1 MENGKTYS
9 GFTVREIRPLP
20 ELEARL
26 YRMDHEKSGA
36 RLVWLDRK
44 DENKTFGIAFRTL
57 PSDDT
62 GVFHILEHSV
72 LCGSNKYRVKEPFV
86 ELMKSSMNTFLNAM
100 TFPDKT
106 FYPISSRNP
115 KDFLNLMRVYMD
127 AVLHPLIYTKP
138 EIFRQEGWHYEMPKD
153 GGEVSYKGVVFN
165 EMKGAYASAD
175 TLLGRSVLRQLFPDT
190 CYGCDSGGDP
200 VHIPELTYEQFLA
213 SHRKFYHPS
222 NSYIFLDGQMDVQ
235 EVLSILDGEFLCA
248 YDRQDG
254 QPEFSLQAPVKS
266 PLLRASYEISPNE
279 SAASRARLA
288 WGYVLGDYTCREEVT
303 AMHAIADALCGGNQS
318 PLKERILSAG
328 LGQDVSIQVEDGILQ
343 PVVVLEVRN
352 MDDSR
357 AGEVES
363 AVRSELERLVRE
375 GMDHER
381 RAAPLANME
390 FQMRER
396 DYGRMPQ
403 GLGLGMGVLGSWL
416 YGGDPAANLEVG
428 ELFASLNRKLEE
440 GYFEALLERTLLRSE
455 HSCQVLLVPS
465 ATLGEENRAAEAAR
479 LRSAGG
485 SWTPAERAALEE
497 QQAALDAWQA
507 SVDTPE
513 ALASIPA
520 LRLEDIPT
528 EPEDV
533 PLEVGELCGVPLLRH
548 HIPTG
553 GVGYVS
559 LYFDI
564 SDLTAEQLPCAALLC
579 ALLGELDTASHDSL
593 TLQKL
598 QRLLLGAIHF
608 SIEPYGRVN
617 EPDSCRTYLCVSFS
631 ALEAKLEKAAAL
643 ILEIAA
649 STRFDDT
656 RQLRNLVRQYSAQM
670 EQSAAANG
678 HSFAVTRVSA
688 GFSAEGAVREHIGGL
703 SYCQWLKELERN
715 FDGRAAAL
723 TEQLQGLCA
732 RIFTA
737 GRLTIGVTGVEDA
750 CAAALERTVLAQ
762 LPAGTREDLPCAVGP
777 WGVRK
782 EGIVLPVDVSFAA
795 LGGSLLRYGIPYSGA
810 LRVASRAVT
819 LAYLWNVIR
828 VQGGAYGTGMGVSD
842 SGNVSFYSYRDPGA
856 ARSLACYRQTADFLT
871 QFCGGAPDLTG
882 LIIGAVAESD
892 PLMLPS
898 RKGRNSD
905 GLYLKGVTYADRRRR
920 RAEML
925 SAKPEELAAMAEALR
940 KLGETGGVCVVGS
953 KEQIAACGQE
963 LDQVFTL

>member
-26 YRMDHEKSGA
+26 YRLDHEKSGA

-72 LCGSNKYRVKEPFV
+72 LCGSDKYQVKEPFV
-86 ELMKSSMNTFLNAM
+86 ELMKGSMQTFLNAM

-138 EIFRQEGWHYEMPKD
+138 EIFRQEGWHYEMPRD
-153 GGEVSYKGVVFN
+153 GGEISYKGVVFN

-175 TLLGRSVLRQLFPDT
+175 TLLQRNVLQQLFPDT
-190 CYGCDSGGDP
+190 CYGRDSGGSP
-200 VHIPELTYEQFLA
+200 AHIPELTYEQFLA
-213 SHRKFYHPS
+213 SHRRFYHPS
-222 NSYIFLDGQMDVQ
+222 NSYIFLDGQMDVE
-235 EVLSILDGEFLCA
+235 EVLSILDGEFLSA
-248 YDRQDG
+248 YEKQDG
-254 QPEFSLQAPVKS
+254 QPEFSLQAPVKQ
-266 PLLRASYEISPNE
+266 PVLRAPYEISPNE

-288 WGYVLGDYTCREEVT
+288 WGSVLGDYTCQEEIM
-303 AMHAIADALCGGNQS
+303 AMRAISDALCGGNQS
-318 PLKERILSAG
+318 PLKEKILSAG
-328 LGQDVSIQVEDGILQ
+328 LGQDVSIQVEDGVLQ
-343 PVVVLEVRN
+343 PFVILEVRN
-352 MDDSR
+352 MDEARS
-357 AGEVES
+357 GEVES
-363 AVRSELERLVRE
+363 ALRTELERLVRE
-375 GMDHER
+375 GLDHEQL
-381 RAAPLANME
+381 AATLANME

-403 GLGLGMGVLGSWL
+403 GLGLSMNVLGSWL
-416 YGGDPAANLEVG
+416 YGGDPAASLEVG
-428 ELFASLNRKLEE
+428 PLFASLNRKLEE
-440 GYFEALLERTLLRSE
+440 GYFEALLERVFLRSS
-455 HSCQVLLVPS
+455 HTCRVLLVPS

-479 LRSAGG
+479 LRAASG

-497 QQAALDAWQA
+497 QQAALDAWQS

-520 LRLEDIPT
+520 LRLEDIPA
-528 EPEDV
+528 EPEDI
-533 PLEVGELCGVPLLRH
+533 PLEVGELGGVPLLRH
-548 HIPTG
+548 RLPTG
-553 GVGYVS
+553 GVGYIT

-564 SDLTAEQLPCAALLC
+564 SDLTAEQLPCASLLC
-579 ALLGELDTASHDSL
+579 VLLGELDTASHDSL

-598 QRLLLGAIHF
+598 QRLLLGAMHF
-608 SIEPYGRVN
+608 GIDTYGRVN
-617 EPDSCRTYLCVSFS
+617 APEDTRTYLSVSFS
-631 ALEAKLEKAAAL
+631 ALEDKLEKAAAL

-649 STRFDDT
+649 STRFDDSK
-656 RQLRNLVRQYSAQM
+656 QLQDLVRQCSSQM
-670 EQSAAANG
+670 EQNAAASG

-688 GFSAEGAVREHIGGL
+688 GFSAEGAVREYIGGL
-703 SYCQWLKELERN
+703 SYCQWLKALEKDFDRRFSALAAELR
-715 FDGRAAAL
+715 
-723 TEQLQGLCA
+723 GLCA
-732 RIFTA
+732 KIFTT

-750 CAAALERTVLAQ
+750 CAKALERTVLAQ
-762 LPAGTREDLPCAVGP
+762 LPAAAREDLPCAVHP

-782 EGIVLPVDVSFAA
+782 EGVVLPVDVSFAA
-795 LGGSLLRYGIPYSGA
+795 LGGSLLQCGVPYSGA
-810 LRVASRAVT
+810 LRVAGRAVT

-856 ARSLACYRQTADFLT
+856 ARSLTCYRQTADFLA
-871 QFCGGAPDLTG
+871 QFCGGNPDLTG

-898 RKGRNSD
+898 RKGRSSD

-925 SAKPEELAAMAEALR
+925 SAKPEELAAMADALK